1 MHSRCQK
8 VTRLKTADVIHTVGP
23 IARGNVGPSQSDDLK
38 SCYENSLKLV
48 KGNNLRSVAFPC
60 ISTGIYGFPNE
71 PAANIALETV
81 RDWVE
86 ENKDEVGAVGVCF
99 EL

>member
-1 MHSRCQK
+1 
-8 VTRLKTADVIHTVGP
+8 VIHTVGP
-23 IARGNVGPSQSDDLK
+23 IARGSVGPSQSDDLK

-48 KGNNLRSVAFPC
+48 KANNLRSVAFPC

-71 PAANIALETV
+71 PAADIALKTV

-86 ENKDEVGAVGVCF
+86 ENKDEVGAFGVYF

>member
-1 MHSRCQK
+1 
-8 VTRLKTADVIHTVGP
+8 VIHTVGP

-48 KGNNLRSVAFPC
+48 KGNNLLSVAFPC

-71 PAANIALETV
+71 PAADIALKTV

-86 ENKDEVGAVGVCF
+86 ENKDEMFPPSHPLPHPGILADMEGF
-99 EL
+99 SPI